1 MKFRYYVMFL
11 FILLGGFFIEKVN
24 AASYSNTQDLFESTQ
39 ANNLLSMAI
48 SQDNSFT
55 TKKYIIF
62 QSNNNY
68 YLISSSDISIS
79 NNRIIFSDSTI
90 ISAIRNNDSSYYGYY
105 SYNTYHEES
114 TILDLSYI
122 AISNIEHNFS
132 VSSSRYEDYTY
143 KTYSTQL
150 LMVIL
155 GIVFAIFVTK
165 ERSF

>member
-1 MKFRYYVMFL
+1 MKFRYYFIFL
-11 FILLGGFFIEKVN
+11 FILLGGLFFEKVN

-39 ANNLLSMAI
+39 ANNLLSLAI

-55 TKKYIIF
+55 TKKFIIF

-68 YLISSSDISIS
+68 YLISSSDVSIS
-79 NNRIIFSDSTI
+79 DNRISFSDSTI
-90 ISAIRNNDSSYYGYY
+90 ISAIRNTDSSYYGYY
-105 SYNTYHEES
+105 SYNTSHEDVA
-114 TILDLSYI
+114 TLDLNYI
-122 AISNIEHNFS
+122 AISNIEHYLS

-155 GIVFAIFVTK
+155 GIAFAIFVTK

>member
-11 FILLGGFFIEKVN
+11 FILLGGLFIEKVN

-55 TKKYIIF
+55 TKKFIIF

-68 YLISSSDISIS
+68 YLISSSDVSIS
-79 NNRIIFSDSTI
+79 DNRISFSDSTI
-90 ISAIRNNDSSYYGYY
+90 ISAIRNTDSSYYGYY
-105 SYNTYHEES
+105 SYNTSHEDVA
-114 TILDLSYI
+114 TLDLNYI
-122 AISNIEHNFS
+122 AISNIEHYLS

-155 GIVFAIFVTK
+155 GIAFAIFVTK